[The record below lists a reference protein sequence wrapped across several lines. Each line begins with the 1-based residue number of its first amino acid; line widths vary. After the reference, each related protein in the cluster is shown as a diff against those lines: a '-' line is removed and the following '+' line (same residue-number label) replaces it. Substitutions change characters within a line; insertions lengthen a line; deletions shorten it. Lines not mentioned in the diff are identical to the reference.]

1 MKKNWDIKTP
11 DQDRIK
17 NLAKEGVFSDL
28 VARLLVLRGI
38 DTVEAARAFFNPS
51 LDLLHDPF
59 AMAGMGEAVN
69 RIMEAR
75 KSGEEILVFGDY
87 DVDGTTA
94 VSLVY
99 SFLKKQGVR
108 VKFYIPDRYTEGY
121 GISKKGIDYAREN
134 NIKLIIALDCG
145 IKSVDL
151 VSYAKDLGI
160 DFIICDHHLPGEKLP
175 EALAI
180 LDPKQSHCQY
190 PYKELSGCG
199 IGYKLIQALT
209 EKMELPKENLMA
221 YLDLVVISIAADI
234 VPITGENRIL
244 AHYGLRQLNSSP
256 RPGIEALMKVK
267 SDQKPLSISDLV
279 FVIGPRI
286 NAAGRMKSGKL
297 AVELLIEENPEAAIN
312 FSAQINQNNNDR
324 REQDQRI
331 TEEALNMI
339 RGNPDLQNRK
349 STVVWSETWH
359 KGVVGIVASRLI
371 EKYFKPTIVLTV
383 SNGMATGSA
392 RSVPGYDVYEAI
404 EKCSDLLEQFGGH
417 KYAAGLTLKT
427 ENLESFRK
435 KFESVVSEN
444 ITPENLTPCIHIDA
458 EISTAEATL
467 GLIEELRKFEPHGPA
482 NHSPVFAFMNAR
494 EKGYGRRVGNN
505 HLKIDISND
514 GSNFVACIGFGM
526 DTFLPLVSGGR
537 TFDLAGSLEENV
549 YNGRSSPQVKIK
561 DIRASA

>member
-1 MKKNWDIKTP
+1 M
-11 DQDRIK
+11 
-17 NLAKEGVFSDL
+17 
-28 VARLLVLRGI
+28 
-38 DTVEAARAFFNPS
+38 
-51 LDLLHDPF
+51 
-59 AMAGMGEAVN
+59 
-69 RIMEAR
+69 
-75 KSGEEILVFGDY
+75 
-87 DVDGTTA
+87 
-94 VSLVY
+94 
-99 SFLKKQGVR
+99 
-108 VKFYIPDRYTEGY
+108 
-121 GISKKGIDYAREN
+121 
-134 NIKLIIALDCG
+134 
-145 IKSVDL
+145 
-151 VSYAKDLGI
+151 
-160 DFIICDHHLPGEKLP
+160 
-175 EALAI
+175 
-180 LDPKQSHCQY
+180 DPKQSHCQY

>member
-1 MKKNWDIKTP
+1 
-11 DQDRIK
+11 
-17 NLAKEGVFSDL
+17 
-28 VARLLVLRGI
+28 
-38 DTVEAARAFFNPS
+38 
-51 LDLLHDPF
+51 
-59 AMAGMGEAVN
+59 
-69 RIMEAR
+69 
-75 KSGEEILVFGDY
+75 
-87 DVDGTTA
+87 
-94 VSLVY
+94 
-99 SFLKKQGVR
+99 
-108 VKFYIPDRYTEGY
+108 
-121 GISKKGIDYAREN
+121 
-134 NIKLIIALDCG
+134 
-145 IKSVDL
+145 
-151 VSYAKDLGI
+151 
-160 DFIICDHHLPGEKLP
+160 
-175 EALAI
+175 
-180 LDPKQSHCQY
+180 
-190 PYKELSGCG
+190 
-199 IGYKLIQALT
+199 
-209 EKMELPKENLMA
+209 
-221 YLDLVVISIAADI
+221 
-234 VPITGENRIL
+234 
-244 AHYGLRQLNSSP
+244 
-256 RPGIEALMKVK
+256 
-267 SDQKPLSISDLV
+267 
-279 FVIGPRI
+279 
-286 NAAGRMKSGKL
+286 MKSGKL

>member
-267 SDQKPLSISDLV
+267 SDQKPI
-279 FVIGPRI
+279 
-286 NAAGRMKSGKL
+286 
-297 AVELLIEENPEAAIN
+297 
-312 FSAQINQNNNDR
+312 
-324 REQDQRI
+324 
-331 TEEALNMI
+331 
-339 RGNPDLQNRK
+339 
-349 STVVWSETWH
+349 W
-359 KGVVGIVASRLI
+359 
-371 EKYFKPTIVLTV
+371 
-383 SNGMATGSA
+383 
-392 RSVPGYDVYEAI
+392 
-404 EKCSDLLEQFGGH
+404 
-417 KYAAGLTLKT
+417 
-427 ENLESFRK
+427 
-435 KFESVVSEN
+435 
-444 ITPENLTPCIHIDA
+444 
-458 EISTAEATL
+458 
-467 GLIEELRKFEPHGPA
+467 
-482 NHSPVFAFMNAR
+482 
-494 EKGYGRRVGNN
+494 
-505 HLKIDISND
+505 
-514 GSNFVACIGFGM
+514 
-526 DTFLPLVSGGR
+526 FL
-537 TFDLAGSLEENV
+537 
-549 YNGRSSPQVKIK
+549 
-561 DIRASA
+561 